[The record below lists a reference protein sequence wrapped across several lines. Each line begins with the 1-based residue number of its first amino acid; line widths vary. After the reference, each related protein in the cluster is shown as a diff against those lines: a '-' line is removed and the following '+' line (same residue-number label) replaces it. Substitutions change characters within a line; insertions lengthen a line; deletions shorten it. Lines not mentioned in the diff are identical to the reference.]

1 MKSTALTICYFNTS
15 KHCKEQNVSL
25 NPNFNLDIV
34 LQKQAMNVS
43 TIIASN
49 FIYVGDKWQEELW

>member
-1 MKSTALTICYFNTS
+1 MKSTALTVCYFNTA
-15 KHCKEQNVSL
+15 KHCKQQNESL

-49 FIYVGDKWQEELW
+49 FIYVGDK